1 MWQQDMIY
9 FIPTIIVLLI
19 QIYLLLSWWKS
30 RKKMDGKERLICFL
44 GFLLG
49 QIYLIWEVI
58 LVKQTGKPL
67 PGSPQQ
73 NMLMLRL
80 ALGGAPGG
88 LFVMIGLF
96 YISFA
101 NNRQLKNLDQKDK

>member
-1 MWQQDMIY
+1 MKNQDMIY
-9 FIPTIIVLLI
+9 FIPTIIVLLL

-30 RKKMDGKERLICFL
+30 RKKMDGKDKMICFL

-49 QIYLIWEVI
+49 QIYLIWEVF

-80 ALGGAPGG
+80 VLGGALGG
-88 LFVMIGLF
+88 LFVIMGLF
-96 YISFA
+96 YLSFA
-101 NNRQLKNLDQKDK
+101 NYGQTKNLEQKDK